1 MLTNMMK
8 NKTTSQYV
16 KGSLYILNTFLL
28 VCHIFFL
35 TFFKKIGADIMY
47 YVNYLSIAT
56 YIVIYFLIKFG
67 KTQERG
73 FISKSVASVIYGEM
87 YIHMVMATICLG
99 YEFGFLQYCFSI
111 AASILYAPYFFS
123 REKRVSKTASALS
136 IAVILTYIILRAWT
150 FQYPPIYQVDISLSQ
165 GFYMGNSLITL
176 GTTYIMTHIFT
187 TTVFRQEDSL
197 ISIADYDA
205 LTGLRNRR
213 AMLRVLDRFEKE
225 CSGKKRLLG
234 VAILDID
241 FFKKVNDTYG
251 HDAGDAVLKDLADL
265 LLKRENEITNFRCAR
280 WGGEEF
286 VLAYLT
292 DADGK
297 EQIINELEYIRAS
310 VEEKSV
316 EYNGMII
323 RHTMTIGAAFY
334 DGTGTIESLITE
346 ADQRLYKGKEST
358 RNCVVYE

>member
-1 MLTNMMK
+1 MAQKTETK
-8 NKTTSQYV
+8 NTSQYV
-16 KGSLYILNTFLL
+16 QRSLYILNTFLL
-28 VCHIFFL
+28 GCHIFFL
-35 TFFKKIGADIMY
+35 LFFKYVGADFLHCA
-47 YVNYLSIAT
+47 NYFSVATYIAT
-56 YIVIYFLIKFG
+56 YFLIRFG
-67 KTQERG
+67 KPQERG
-73 FISKSVASVIYGEM
+73 FVSRSVASIIYGEM
-87 YIHMVMATICLG
+87 YIHMVLATICLG

-111 AASILYAPYFFS
+111 AASIIYAPYFFS
-123 REKRVSKTASALS
+123 REKRVSKTASVLS
-136 IAVILTYIILRAWT
+136 IAVIATYIILRAWT
-150 FQYPPIYQVDISLSQ
+150 FEYPPIYQIDVGIAQ
-165 GFYMGNSLITL
+165 TFYMGNSLITL
-176 GTTYIMTHIFT
+176 STTYIMTRIFT
-187 TTVFRQEDSL
+187 TTVFKQEDTL

-213 AMLRVLDRFEKE
+213 AMLQVLERFEQE
-225 CSGKKRLLG
+225 CSKKKKLLC

-265 LLKRENEITNFRCAR
+265 LLRRESEVPNFRCAR

-286 VLAYLT
+286 VLAYLA

-297 EQIINELEYIRAS
+297 GKIIDELEYIRAC

-316 EYNGMII
+316 EYNGMVI

-334 DGTGTIESLITE
+334 DGEGTIDSLITE

>member
-1 MLTNMMK
+1 MTNAIK
-8 NKTTSQYV
+8 TKTTSQYV
-16 KGSLYILNTFLL
+16 QGSLYILNTFLL
-28 VCHIFFL
+28 GCHIFFL
-35 TFFKKIGADIMY
+35 IFFKNIGANIMY
-47 YVNYLSIAT
+47 YVNYLSIVT

-67 KTQERG
+67 KPQERG
-73 FISKSVASVIYGEM
+73 FVNKSVASIIYGEM

-111 AASILYAPYFFS
+111 AASIVYAPYFFS
-123 REKRVSKTASALS
+123 REKRVSKAAGALS
-136 IAVILTYIILRAWT
+136 IAVIITYVILRAWT
-150 FQYPPIYQVDISLSQ
+150 FQYPPIYQVDTSISQ
-165 GFYMGNSLITL
+165 TFYMGNSLITL
-176 GTTYIMTHIFT
+176 STTYVMTHIFT

-197 ISIADYDA
+197 ISVADYDA

-213 AMLRVLDRFEKE
+213 AMLQVLERFEQE
-225 CSGKKRLLG
+225 CSNKKNLLC

-265 LLKRENEITNFRCAR
+265 LLKRESEVSNFRCAR

-297 EQIINELEYIRAS
+297 EQIIKELEYIRTC

-334 DGTGTIESLITE
+334 DGTGTIDSLITE

>member
-1 MLTNMMK
+1 MANNTQ

-16 KGSLYILNTFLL
+16 KKSLYIFNTLL
-28 VCHIFFL
+28 LGCHIFFL
-35 TFFKKIGADIMY
+35 LFFKSIGADFMY
-47 YVNYLSIAT
+47 YFNYFSIAT
-56 YIVIYFLIKFG
+56 YIGIYFLIKFG
-67 KTQERG
+67 NPDERG
-73 FISKSVASVIYGEM
+73 FVTKSVASIIYGEL
-87 YIHMVMATICLG
+87 YLHMVVATICLG
-99 YEFGFLQYCFSI
+99 YEFGFLQYCFST
-111 AASILYAPYFFS
+111 AASVVYAPYFFS
-123 REKRVSKTASALS
+123 REKRISKKACALS
-136 IAVILTYIILRAWT
+136 IAIIITYVLLRAWT
-150 FQYPPIYQVDISLSQ
+150 YQYPPIYQTDANIAKF
-165 GFYMGNSLITL
+165 FYLNNSLITL
-176 GTTYIMTHIFT
+176 STTFIMTHIFI
-187 TTVFRQEDSL
+187 TTVFKQEDSL

-213 AMLRVLDRFEKE
+213 AMLQVLKRFENE
-225 CSGKKRLLG
+225 CTKKKKLLC

-265 LLKRENEITNFRCAR
+265 LLKRESEVPGFRCAR

-286 VLAYLT
+286 VLAYLADT
-292 DADGK
+292 DGK
-297 EQIINELEYIRAS
+297 EKIIKELEYIRKC

-334 DGTGTIESLITE
+334 DGNGTADSLITE

>member
-1 MLTNMMK
+1 MTK
-8 NKTTSQYV
+8 KKKSKETAQYV
-16 KGSLYILNTFLL
+16 QGSLYILNTFLL
-28 VCHIFFL
+28 GCHIFFL
-35 TFFKKIGADIMY
+35 IFFKHIGAEILH
-47 YVNYLSIAT
+47 YVNYLSVAT
-56 YIVIYFLIKFG
+56 YIATYFLIKFG
-67 KTQERG
+67 KPQERG
-73 FISKSVASVIYGEM
+73 FVSKSVASVIYGEM
-87 YIHMVMATICLG
+87 YIHMIIATICLG

-111 AASILYAPYFFS
+111 AASIIYAPYFFS
-123 REKRVSKTASALS
+123 REKRVSKTASVLS
-136 IAVILTYIILRAWT
+136 IAVITTYIILRAWT
-150 FQYPPIYQVDISLSQ
+150 FEYPPIYQINEDIAQ
-165 GFYMGNSLITL
+165 TFYMGNSLITL
-176 GTTYIMTHIFT
+176 STTYIMTRIFT
-187 TTVFRQEDSL
+187 ITVFKQEDTL

-213 AMLRVLDRFEKE
+213 AMLQVLAHFEQE
-225 CSGKKRLLG
+225 CSKKTKLLC

-265 LLKRENEITNFRCAR
+265 LLRRESELKNFRCAR

-292 DADGK
+292 DSDEK
-297 EQIINELEYIRAS
+297 DQVIKELENIRAL
-310 VEEKSV
+310 VEKKSV

-334 DGTGTIESLITE
+334 EGTGNIESLITE

-358 RNCVVYE
+358 RNCVIYE